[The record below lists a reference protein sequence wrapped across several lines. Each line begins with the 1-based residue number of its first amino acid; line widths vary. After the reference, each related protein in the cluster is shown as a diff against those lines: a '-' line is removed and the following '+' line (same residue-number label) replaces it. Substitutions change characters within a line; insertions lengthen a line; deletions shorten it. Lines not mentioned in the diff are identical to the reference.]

1 MYTTVL
7 FCGKIL
13 VLSGKEEK
21 IPDAENGICA
31 RVGGKAIM
39 AGYAKQ
45 DGGMEEYLVT
55 GKEMRAYDTYTI
67 EHIGIPAMVLM
78 ERAALQVAACVEKHL
93 YRKKGRVLCVCG
105 TGNNG
110 GDGLSV
116 VRLLID
122 KGIAAEAVLIGNREH
137 AGRELLMQLSIL
149 EKYGITPYTKV
160 PDGEYDIL
168 VDALF
173 GTGLSRE
180 ITGAY
185 RDAVEAMN
193 QKEAV
198 RISVDIPSGINAD
211 TGAVLGAAVR
221 ADETVTLAF
230 LKRGLYLYP
239 GAEYAGKISV
249 ADIGITKRS
258 FNGKLP
264 GMYTLQSKQKE
275 AFFKRRP
282 DGNKGTFGK
291 LLLVAGSGKM
301 AGAALL
307 AGNAAY
313 RAGAGMVKLV
323 IPEKIREIIQEKL
336 PEALI
341 QTYESSLEIA
351 EAEEEAFLQSMEWAG
366 AVAIGPGLTVCES
379 GKKFLAMAIQEGN
392 KPLIIDADGLNLLA
406 KDEDLRALLQKRAKT
421 DGDSVILTP
430 HMGELAR
437 LLGKPVAE
445 TVTDE
450 TKSVMEAAD
459 TFGCIIV
466 GKSAR
471 THVCRTNH
479 PVFLNT
485 AGNDKMATAGSGD
498 VLTGIVAALAVQGV
512 PCIQA
517 ASAGVYLH
525 ACAGDAAAKKAG
537 NAGITASDIIAGL
550 SLL

>member
-1 MYTTVL
+1 M
-7 FCGKIL
+7 
-13 VLSGKEEK
+13 EE
-21 IPDAENGICA
+21 
-31 RVGGKAIM
+31 
-39 AGYAKQ
+39 YAKQ
-45 DGGMEEYLVT
+45 DKDYLVT
-55 GKEMRAYDTYTI
+55 REEMKAYDTYTI
-67 EHIGIPAMVLM
+67 EHIGIPAPVLM
-78 ERAALQVAACVEKHL
+78 ERAALKVAECVEQYL
-93 YRKKGRVLCVCG
+93 GKKEGRVLCVCG

-110 GDGLSV
+110 GDGLCV
-116 VRLLID
+116 VRLLLD
-122 KGIAAEAVLIGNREH
+122 KGIRAEAVLVGNREH
-137 AGRELLMQLSIL
+137 ASRETLIQLSVL
-149 EKYGITPYTKV
+149 EKYGIIPYTRL
-160 PDGEYDIL
+160 PDAEYDVL

-185 RDAVEAMN
+185 RDTVEAMN
-193 QKEAV
+193 KKEAV
-198 RISVDIPSGINAD
+198 RISIDIPSGINAD
-211 TGAVLGAAVR
+211 TGAVLGTAVR
-221 ADETVTLAF
+221 ADETVALAF

-239 GAEYAGKISV
+239 GALYAGKVSL

-264 GMYTLQSKQKE
+264 GMYTIQNRQKE

-291 LLLVAGSGKM
+291 LLLVAGSEEM

-307 AGNAAY
+307 SGNAAY

-323 IPEKIREIIQEKL
+323 IPEKIREIVQKML

-341 QTYESSLEIA
+341 QTYEGKMGITK
-351 EAEEEAFLQSMEWAG
+351 EEETVFLHSMEWAD
-366 AVAIGPGLTVCES
+366 AVAIGPGLGVCES
-379 GKKFLAMAIQEGN
+379 GKNLLATAIKEGR

-406 KDEDLRALLQKRAKT
+406 KDEDLKTLFKRRTKA

-437 LLGKPVAE
+437 LLKRPVE
-445 TVTDE
+445 EVTADE
-450 TKSVMEAAD
+450 VGAVTEAAD
-459 TFGCIIV
+459 IFGCIV
-466 GKSAR
+466 AGKSAR
-471 THVCRTNH
+471 TCVCRTNH

-498 VLTGIVAALAVQGV
+498 VLTGIIAALTVQGASDFRDAF
-512 PCIQA
+512 CFQA

-537 NAGITASDIIAGL
+537 NAGMTASDIIAGL